1 MSASAGTAPSVEF
14 KVFGSPRLM
23 VGRREALF
31 RRRQPLAIL
40 SALAL
45 SDRPLSRD
53 ELTYLLWPDVSQE
66 VARQRLRRSLSELR
80 QAVGPLAAELL
91 PDAHNLSSAVLRFN
105 HEICRVDAREFV
117 QLSAR
122 AGALPDPDGLRAA
135 EQAAEICAAPLLSGL
150 DLEDAPEFENWLR
163 QQRER
168 FNRLRLD
175 VLRRVARG
183 YVFLR
188 NYPRAIAA
196 VEQALTLDAWSED
209 LHRKAMW
216 LYAAAGRRSDAIRQY
231 AWCAALLERE
241 LAIEPDGQTR
251 ALYQAILE
259 DRSASAQALA
269 FPPEADA
276 RWAAFVSPAAPN
288 RAPAPLRLARVLPA
302 DVRDAVSAAIVQV
315 LDGAPLVVCVQGPPG
330 AGKNALVQAALAEAQ
345 RARPAADAWVVSARA
360 AGEDIPF
367 GLLRIL
373 LQTALRARLER
384 AGDPAPPQAPP
395 TDPWMNEAVRLL
407 PELRAA
413 FADLQPLDPGAP
425 PADAASQ
432 TVLRRRLLQAL
443 PRAVQALAGGRPVV
457 IVLNDLDAADDA
469 SIEAVGWL
477 ARALASSSLAL
488 ALTWRQPPAALENV
502 LADLRARDRLRVW
515 QLPPLSRQAVLE
527 LSRQGGLSP
536 AMAEAIWARSAGA
549 PVAALEMA
557 RAAVTLAQSGQP
569 AAPASW
575 REAIEINLRALDPL
589 ARQVL
594 EAAAVLGGDTAHW
607 LQHVSGRS
615 PDEVERACETL
626 VACDWFALLGDRYVI
641 ASPEVREATLAGL
654 SPARRQ
660 RLHRQAAA
668 LLRQHNADPHHI
680 ARHLELAGQSEEAA
694 EMWLQAARRAQ
705 AVYAT
710 EAALAAIRHGLAL
723 TQDKR
728 LQFELLCQQENVLH
742 DSGRREEQA
751 ATLVG
756 LAQLVESSP
765 DHAEWQAELHR
776 RRGRYALARN
786 EWAEAVDALQRA
798 AACTLHNDGEML
810 RLLARALGQ
819 SRRWAEAE
827 VAVQRAL
834 ALAQRQNDAAEQARC
849 WLLQAELEQW
859 RERPNAVETALKQA
873 VEVAGSGSL
882 LLPQLMLALGNL
894 ASQRNDFVGALTYGQ
909 EAQRMFA
916 RRGLPDQEAAAQVLI
931 ARMCTRLGRVDEA
944 LAAYQAAYADYAA
957 IELRQGMAAS
967 RVNASTLLLRM
978 GDLAGG
984 IALAREAHALFQA
997 IQDLRGVCIA
1007 ASNTGVALL
1016 WMGDG
1021 AQAQDWLRQAY
1032 EYAIALDLPAQKSSA
1047 MANLG
1052 AAWLHLG
1059 RLDEARRLMEE
1070 GLALRQAQGQIDISI
1085 DRAFLAIACLRL
1097 GDLEAA
1103 EAHSAQAVA
1112 DLQRLPQVE
1121 HPQQVWFARAQ
1132 VLRARGDEAGTAA
1145 ALRTALDLLA
1155 QTEATLPMPW
1165 REAYRATFAFNAAML
1180 RAHHNNQWPDPPAL
1194 V

>member
-1 MSASAGTAPSVEF
+1 MISAGIIPSAEF
-14 KVFGSPRLM
+14 RVFGSPRLTI
-23 VGRREALF
+23 GQREALF

-40 SALAL
+40 SVLAL
-45 SDRPLSRD
+45 SDRPLTRD

-80 QAVGPLAAELL
+80 QVIGALAAQLL
-91 PDAHNLSSAVLRFN
+91 PDVHNLSSALLRFN
-105 HEICRVDAREFV
+105 HEVCRVDAREFIE
-117 QLSAR
+117 LSAR
-122 AGALPDPDGLRAA
+122 ASALPDPDGLRAA
-135 EQAAEICAAPLLSGL
+135 EQAAEICAAPLLNGL
-150 DLEDAPEFENWLR
+150 DLDDAPEFENWLR
-163 QQRER
+163 EQREH

-175 VLRRVARG
+175 VLRRMARG

-188 NYPRAIAA
+188 DYPRAIAA

-288 RAPAPLRLARVLPA
+288 RAPALLRLARVLPT
-302 DVRDAVSAAIVQV
+302 DVRDAVCAAMVQA

-345 RARPAADAWVVSARA
+345 CARPAADAWVVSARA

-367 GLLRIL
+367 GLFRSL
-373 LQTALRARLER
+373 LQTALRAHLER
-384 AGDPAPPQAPP
+384 AGAPAPQAPSA
-395 TDPWMNEAVRLL
+395 DPWMNEAVRLL

-413 FADLQPLDPGAP
+413 FADLQPLESDAP
-425 PADAASQ
+425 PADAVPQ

-443 PRAVQALAGGRPVV
+443 PRAVQALAGERPVA
-457 IVLNDLDAADDA
+457 IVLNDLDAADEA

-477 ARALASSSLAL
+477 ARALAGSPVAL
-488 ALTWRQPPAALENV
+488 ALTWRQPLAALESI

-515 QLPPLSRQAVLE
+515 QLPPLRREAVLE
-527 LSRQGGLSP
+527 LARQGGLSTVI
-536 AMAEAIWARSAGA
+536 AEAIWARSAGV

-594 EAAAVLGGDTAHW
+594 EAAAVLGGDAAHG

-615 PDEVERACETL
+615 PDEVERACEAL
-626 VACDWFALLGDRYVI
+626 IACDWFALLGDRYVI
-641 ASPEVREATLAGL
+641 ASPEVREATLASL

-668 LLRQHNADPHHI
+668 LLRQRNADPHRV

-694 EMWLQAARRAQ
+694 ELWLQAARRAR
-705 AVYAT
+705 AVYAA
-710 EAALAAIRHGLAL
+710 EAALAAIRRGLAL

-728 LQFELLCQQENVLH
+728 LQFELLCQQEDALH
-742 DSGRREEQA
+742 DGARREEQA

-798 AACTLHNDGEML
+798 AACTLHNDGEVL

-834 ALAQRQNDAAEQARC
+834 ALAQRQNDAAEQVRC
-849 WLLQAELEQW
+849 WLLRAELEQW
-859 RERPNAVETALKQA
+859 REHPDAVETALKQA
-873 VEVAGSGSL
+873 VEVAGSGSP

-909 EAQRMFA
+909 EARRMFA

-1021 AQAQDWLRQAY
+1021 AQAQDWLCQAY
-1032 EYAIALDLPAQKSSA
+1032 EYAIALDLLAQKSSA

-1132 VLRARGDEAGTAA
+1132 VLRARGDEAGAAA

-1180 RAHHNNQWPDPPAL
+1180 RAHHDNQWPDPPAL